1 MSNPIKYIDQT
12 VRNAAV
18 IEGSIG
24 TAASIPGVVIGTVV
38 GTVVGTA
45 ITVGVVHMTAE
56 HTKLNGSKKRANGKH
71 TKPRPGRPTEKKTW
85 KGRKQKI

>member
-1 MSNPIKYIDQT
+1 MKRNYPDIESVKQSVNLYVYCMSNPIKYIDQT

-38 GTVVGTA
+38 GTA
-45 ITVGVVHMTAE
+45 ITVGVVHMV
-56 HTKLNGSKKRANGKH
+56 
-71 TKPRPGRPTEKKTW
+71 
-85 KGRKQKI
+85 